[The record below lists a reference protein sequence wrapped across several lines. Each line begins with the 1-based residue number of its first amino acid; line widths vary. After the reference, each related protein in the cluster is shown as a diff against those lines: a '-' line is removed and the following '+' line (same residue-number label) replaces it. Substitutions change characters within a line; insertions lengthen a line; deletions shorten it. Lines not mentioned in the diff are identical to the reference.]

1 MASIPKSK
9 PLYLL
14 RSLLLSYVLSGLLLL
29 LLSFLLYK
37 MKLSRDQIQAGV
49 YIIYVLSCFFGGFL
63 SGKQLK
69 TRRFLWGGLSGLLY
83 FGILLLLSLL
93 LGKGIQSGLSRLLL
107 SLGLCAGSG
116 VIGGMLS

>member
-49 YIIYVLSCFFGGFL
+49 YIIYGLSCFFGGFL

-116 VIGGMLS
+116 VIGGMLI